1 MMVMH
6 LPSPAKAMKYR
17 VGTLYTGPLDDTA
30 AKSMANCDPTGPL
43 IVFISKMVPTSDR
56 GRFYAFG
63 RVFSGTIRTG
73 QKVRICGPNYVHGGK
88 EDLFV
93 KTVQRTVVMM
103 GKNAEPVD
111 DVPAGNTVA
120 LVGIDQF
127 LSKTGTLTDSADT
140 HPLVA
145 MKFSVSPVVR
155 VAVEPANASELPKL
169 VEGLKRLSKSDPLVQ
184 CSISEGTGEHII
196 AGAGELH
203 LEICLK
209 DLQEDYM
216 GGAKLRIS
224 EPVVSFSET
233 VTAESDRMCLSK
245 SPNKHNRIFMKA
257 APMGVELAD
266 AIESGKVD
274 IKAEFKD
281 RAKQMA
287 DDYDFDVNDARKIW
301 GFGPNGTG
309 PNIVLDA
316 TKGVQYLNEI
326 KDSVIAGFEW
336 VSRAGVLCEEQC
348 RGIVFRIFDVTLHA
362 DTIHRGGGQIV
373 PTTRRVMSASRYRH
387 RRGAA
392 SGHAALQRQSALA
405 RARVVWLHGRLAR
418 RHRRSGVSAVRL

>member
-203 LEICLK
+203 LAICLK

-245 SPNKHNRIFMKA
+245 SPTR
-257 APMGVELAD
+257 
-266 AIESGKVD
+266 SS
-274 IKAEFKD
+274 
-281 RAKQMA
+281 RAKWTSRPSSRIAPNRWPTTMTLTSTTR
-287 DDYDFDVNDARKIW
+287 ARS
-301 GFGPNGTG
+301 GA
-309 PNIVLDA
+309 L
-316 TKGVQYLNEI
+316 
-326 KDSVIAGFEW
+326 
-336 VSRAGVLCEEQC
+336 
-348 RGIVFRIFDVTLHA
+348 
-362 DTIHRGGGQIV
+362 V
-373 PTTRRVMSASRYRH
+373 PTARVPTSCSTPPRVCSTSTKSKTRSSPALSGCRAPACCAKNSAAASSSAS
-387 RRGAA
+387 
-392 SGHAALQRQSALA
+392 L
-405 RARVVWLHGRLAR
+405 
-418 RHRRSGVSAVRL
+418 